1 MAATKEHRLSDTP
14 WLILHV
20 QMALCEKFWRCMTW
34 NIFTDL
40 GPSSSQPGYN
50 KISLVLPKLTWF
62 NPYTRCAHNALFA
75 SFLPP
80 NRFFCFDPRA
90 NAVSAC
96 PHKRFFSFFFS
107 FGILHATCC
116 RDIEKRK
123 KNLNFCGRKS
133 TASVLLIRAH
143 VYSEEML
150 TIDFA

>member
-1 MAATKEHRLSDTP
+1 MYILNAIQQITKVYNFSNRLQKHNSRYVLETLSIMAATKEHRLLDTP
-14 WLILHV
+14 WVILHV

-40 GPSSSQPGYN
+40 GPSSSQPGHN
-50 KISLVLPKLTWF
+50 KNSHVLHKLTWF

-96 PHKRFFSFFFS
+96 PHKRFFSFFF
-107 FGILHATCC
+107 
-116 RDIEKRK
+116 
-123 KNLNFCGRKS
+123 
-133 TASVLLIRAH
+133 LLEYYMPLVAEI
-143 VYSEEML
+143 
-150 TIDFA
+150 